1 MSHPPLETWG
11 LGAALGSFG
20 REGRAPSSGLKGQG
34 YQGLWPNS
42 LRGGDHPT
50 PVPVSVFPL
59 FFFPASLLSCPPVL
73 GALFSAPSHLP
84 SPGLAKLPCRPRASW
99 LLIASPRAGRAA
111 AGPQPQ
117 ALHGPGLSRGPAGRR
132 GPRSGVCKGLAAKP
146 LTLRG
151 GGSRICWVLFP
162 WGRAQ
167 RRRSGGS
174 AGASESAPPAWGVGP
189 GTFPR
194 DFSPQPGAE
203 QAGAARGPRSA
214 RPSPARPLPLRRL
227 QRFFCTCL
235 VYI

>member
-34 YQGLWPNS
+34 YQDLWPNS
-42 LRGGDHPT
+42 LRAGTVACLSPSLSSLYFSL
-50 PVPVSVFPL
+50 PPLSSPVSLSWVPS
-59 FFFPASLLSCPPVL
+59 SLLCLIFLLGLPCSPVGPVFLVTNSQPPGQV
-73 GALFSAPSHLP
+73 GPPPAPS
-84 SPGLAKLPCRPRASW
+84 
-99 LLIASPRAGRAA
+99 
-111 AGPQPQ
+111 PQ
-117 ALHGPGLSRGPAGRR
+117 ALHGPRLSRGQAGRR

-146 LTLRG
+146 LTRRG

-162 WGRAQ
+162 PGRGQ
-167 RRRSGGS
+167 RRRSGG
-174 AGASESAPPAWGVGP
+174 GP
-189 GTFPR
+189 RSLRRQRGEWDLGTFPQ

-214 RPSPARPLPLRRL
+214 RPSPARPLSLRCL
-227 QRFFCTCL
+227 QLFFCTCL